1 MKRVSKRKRKKRI
14 FTAAAVLILLAVS
27 LVFTSFMGII
37 ELPFEITAW
46 KDVFELV
53 NIETITDVPN
63 SDFSVTFLDVGQGDC
78 SVIKSGGQTMLID
91 GGEPENADKI
101 LNFLKE
107 NSITKLDYV
116 VATHPHSD
124 HIGALPE
131 VIDNIKVENVII
143 PEISEENVP
152 TSKIYEDFLLAVQK
166 SEANVIAA
174 EPGNKYSLGDAN
186 FKILAPVEDD
196 DELNNMSVVLKMT
209 FGNNS
214 FLFTGDAEKKVE
226 NALLE
231 LDTDLSADVI
241 KIGHHGSSTSTSDK
255 FLKAVSP
262 EIAVISVGED
272 NRYGHPD
279 YETVERLAKYG
290 VKTYM
295 TKDDG
300 DIVITSDG
308 NKLSVTCQKE
318 EQ

>member
-1 MKRVSKRKRKKRI
+1 MKRVSKRRRKKRI

-37 ELPFEITAW
+37 ELPFEISAW

-53 NIETITDVPN
+53 NIETITDVPD

-78 SVIKSGGQTMLID
+78 SVIRSGGQTMLID

-101 LNFLKE
+101 INFLKE

-143 PEISEENVP
+143 PEIAEENVP

-174 EPGNKYSLGDAN
+174 EPANKYSLGDAN
-186 FKILAPVEDD
+186 FKILAPVTDD
-196 DELNNMSVVLKMT
+196 EELNNMSVVLKMT
-209 FGNNS
+209 FGNTS

-226 NALLE
+226 NALLD

-272 NRYGHPD
+272 NRYGHPN
-279 YETVERLAKYG
+279 YETIERLAKYG
-290 VKTYM
+290 IKTYM

>member
-14 FTAAAVLILLAVS
+14 LTTAAVLLLLAVS
-27 LVFTSFMGII
+27 LVVTSFMGVI
-37 ELPFEITAW
+37 ELPFEIEAW
-46 KDVFELV
+46 SDVFRLAGV
-53 NIETITDVPN
+53 QTNTQVPD

-78 SVIKSGGQTMLID
+78 SVIRSGDKTMLID

-124 HIGALPE
+124 HMGALPE
-131 VIDNIKVENVII
+131 VINNIKVENIII
-143 PEISEENVP
+143 PDIPEEYVP
-152 TSKIYEDFLLAVQK
+152 TTLIYENFLLAVQK
-166 SEANVIAA
+166 SGANVIAA
-174 EPGNKYSLGDAN
+174 ECGNKYSLGDAD

-196 DELNNMSVVLKMT
+196 EELNNMSVVLKMT

-226 NALLE
+226 TALLE
-231 LDTDLSADVI
+231 SGADLSADVI

-262 EIAVISVGED
+262 EIAVICVGED
-272 NRYGHPD
+272 NRYNHPSA
-279 YETVERLAKYG
+279 ETLERLSKYNI
-290 VKTYM
+290 KTYM
-295 TKDDG
+295 TKDNG

-308 NKLSVTCQKE
+308 NNLSVTCQKG